1 MSPAAR
7 AAALRSLPPAFAEE
21 VLDAQACFRE
31 AMEAMARPGVPR
43 DLPAAPGQPAPLQP
57 ATAALL
63 LTLCDLDT
71 PVWLDHAACD
81 SGEVAAWLRFHR
93 GTPIAGRPEQAAFAV
108 VADPASLPLLDHF
121 RLGDPDYPD
130 RGATLLIQVADFRDD
145 RGPLWSGPG
154 IAAPLRLQPLGLPDR
169 VWAERRALAPL
180 FPLGLDLVF
189 TAGTRLV
196 ALPRSTRLED

>member
-7 AAALRSLPPAFAEE
+7 DAALRSLPPAFTEE

-31 AMEAMARPGVPR
+31 AMEAMARPGAPR
-43 DLPAAPGQPAPLQP
+43 DMPVVPGLPAPLQP

-93 GTPIAGRPEQAAFAV
+93 GTPIAGRPDEAAFAV
-108 VADPASLPLLDHF
+108 VADAASLPPLDHF
-121 RLGDPDYPD
+121 RTGDPEYPD
-130 RGATLLIQVADFRDD
+130 RGATLLVQVTDFRPGE
-145 RGPLWSGPG
+145 GPLWSGPG
-154 IAAPLRLQPLGLPDR
+154 LAAPLRLQPLGLPDR
-169 VWAERRALAPL
+169 VWEERRALAPL
-180 FPLGLDLVF
+180 FPLGLDLIF
-189 TAGTRLV
+189 TAGSRLV